1 MKKGWPTKTLAEVC
15 QIKPPKS
22 EARDKVSA
30 SSLVSFLPMEDMG
43 IDVKFV
49 QATQTKPLSAVVGS
63 YTYFADGDVLL
74 AKITPCFENG
84 KLGIADGLKNG
95 IGFGS
100 SEYFVFRPDPTVS
113 KEWLYYFLSRETF
126 RVEGAAR
133 MTGAVGHKRVS
144 KEFIEEYPIPVPP
157 LAEQQRIVGLLD
169 EAFEG
174 LATAKANAEKNLQN
188 ARALFESLLTIA
200 MSGKLTKE
208 WRKSHPHVE
217 TGSALLDQILAKR
230 RRAWSK
236 KGEYPE
242 PTPPSTTDS
251 QSIPASWT
259 WTNLS
264 QLKTFSLYG
273 PRFSND
279 DYSQTGV
286 LVLRTS
292 DIDEHGKVNSDTA
305 PKLTM
310 TEEEFDKYR
319 CKKGDLLITRTGSL
333 GTLAVFDDD
342 TRAIPGAY
350 LIQFRLGFSEV
361 IPWFLFAF
369 FKSPAA
375 QALLTSGGTGAGIQ
389 NLNVP
394 TLEAIPIPFPP
405 VDEQREI
412 VSQLNKLAEETQR
425 LALLYERKLA
435 ALEELKKSLLHAAFS
450 GELTNRAIA
459 PVVESQDQ
467 GKRQLALSTLDLHVG
482 LIAVAYHQHDLAGK
496 ASTFGHVKCEK
507 IIHLLEAHLEIDL
520 ERSPIKAAA
529 GPNDFARQMQAD
541 QWASTASIFDF
552 KKRVGGD
559 YKPTKLTNFENT
571 VSETV
576 EFLGDKVEA
585 VRELI
590 AHFIPM
596 SSREAELVATVYAA
610 WNNLLSLNQ
619 PCSDADIVR
628 EAREDWHEEKLKIAD
643 PEFHSA
649 ISKVRSMGLVPTGR
663 AKLVSRGETT

>member
-1 MKKGWPTKTLAEVC
+1 MKNGWKTEPLGELCDIRNGSTPSKGNPAFWDGGTIPWFTIDDMREQGREIAFTRQKITNSAL
-15 QIKPPKS
+15 S
-22 EARDKVSA
+22 ETSVK
-30 SSLVSFLPMEDMG
+30 LLPED
-43 IDVKFV
+43 
-49 QATQTKPLSAVVGS
+49 S
-63 YTYFADGDVLL
+63 VLL
-74 AKITPCFENG
+74 CCTASVGEFAITRIPLTTNQQFNG
-84 KLGIADGLKNG
+84 LVVKNRNQLDPNFLFHYASTLKDELLG
-95 IGFGS
+95 
-100 SEYFVFRPDPTVS
+100 
-113 KEWLYYFLSRETF
+113 LSGKTTIDFIPISRL
-126 RVEGAAR
+126 RDV
-133 MTGAVGHKRVS
+133 AV
-144 KEFIEEYPIPVPP
+144 PVPP

-188 ARALFESLLTIA
+188 ARALFESVLTTA

-242 PTPPSTTDS
+242 PTPSSKNDS

-292 DIDEHGKVNSDTA
+292 DIDENGKVNSDTA
-305 PKLTM
+305 PKLKM
-310 TEEEFDKYR
+310 TEAEFDKYR

-375 QALLTSGGTGAGIQ
+375 QARLTSGGTGAGIQ

-394 TLEAIPIPFPP
+394 TLEAIPLPFPP
-405 VDEQREI
+405 IDEQREI
-412 VSQLNKLAEETQR
+412 VSQLNTLAEETQR
-425 LALLYERKLA
+425 LARIYERKLS
-435 ALEELKKSLLHAAFS
+435 ALAELKKSLLHQAFT
-450 GELTNRAIA
+450 GEL
-459 PVVESQDQ
+459 
-467 GKRQLALSTLDLHVG
+467 
-482 LIAVAYHQHDLAGK
+482 
-496 ASTFGHVKCEK
+496 
-507 IIHLLEAHLEIDL
+507 
-520 ERSPIKAAA
+520 
-529 GPNDFARQMQAD
+529 
-541 QWASTASIFDF
+541 
-552 KKRVGGD
+552 
-559 YKPTKLTNFENT
+559 
-571 VSETV
+571 
-576 EFLGDKVEA
+576 
-585 VRELI
+585 
-590 AHFIPM
+590 
-596 SSREAELVATVYAA
+596 
-610 WNNLLSLNQ
+610 
-619 PCSDADIVR
+619 
-628 EAREDWHEEKLKIAD
+628 
-643 PEFHSA
+643 
-649 ISKVRSMGLVPTGR
+649 
-663 AKLVSRGETT
+663 